1 MGGAAALVNIEARG
15 GRACALPLQLLGV
28 VGSRGAAAVA
38 AAWRRAPRPSATVD
52 SPSGARRLAGSMPGR
67 AAHQEAAAAGGAAA
81 EPTAAGGSA
90 GAVAQQPEQ
99 QGLAGA
105 FPLVLK
111 KLMENPPR
119 DARLG
124 ERAGAA
130 GARGTSTFPPPP
142 PFPALHSPPSTAPP
156 SPRRRRP
163 PALGAGPV
171 RVWGG
176 WRSGGHPLRPLSPP
190 RAPQRGGWGGG
201 WERFRCVEAERSA
214 SGGRGAGAGR
224 AAGGGCLRCRKV
236 GLRGAFRCLCLLPA
250 RCRGQSCEPNPEGC
264 ARYLHRPARPGPFCS

>member
-1 MGGAAALVNIEARG
+1 MARARVGGAAALVNIEARG

-130 GARGTSTFPPPP
+130 GFQS
-142 PFPALHSPPSTAPP
+142 
-156 SPRRRRP
+156 
-163 PALGAGPV
+163 
-171 RVWGG
+171 
-176 WRSGGHPLRPLSPP
+176 
-190 RAPQRGGWGGG
+190 
-201 WERFRCVEAERSA
+201 
-214 SGGRGAGAGR
+214 
-224 AAGGGCLRCRKV
+224 
-236 GLRGAFRCLCLLPA
+236 LL
-250 RCRGQSCEPNPEGC
+250 
-264 ARYLHRPARPGPFCS
+264 FD